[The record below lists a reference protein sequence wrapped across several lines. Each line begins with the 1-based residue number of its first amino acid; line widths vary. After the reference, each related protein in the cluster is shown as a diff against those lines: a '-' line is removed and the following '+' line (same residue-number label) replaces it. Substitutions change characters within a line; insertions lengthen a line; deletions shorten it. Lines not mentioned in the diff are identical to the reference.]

1 MQLHIKG
8 LEVIYPIPWLG
19 PSKQFVGGLPS
30 VLVSREVV
38 SDGRLAEQLK
48 AVLADCARQ
57 VSETKKPLSLRWI
70 CSVTLTGCLRPT
82 TTLPL
87 TLPTCRSR
95 GG

>member
-1 MQLHIKG
+1 MSACTIVDGCHALHIKG
-8 LEVIYPIPWLG
+8 LEVINPIPWLG

-57 VSETKKPLSLRWI
+57 VSKIRKPFASEHDGSAR
-70 CSVTLTGCLRPT
+70 
-82 TTLPL
+82 
-87 TLPTCRSR
+87 
-95 GG
+95 